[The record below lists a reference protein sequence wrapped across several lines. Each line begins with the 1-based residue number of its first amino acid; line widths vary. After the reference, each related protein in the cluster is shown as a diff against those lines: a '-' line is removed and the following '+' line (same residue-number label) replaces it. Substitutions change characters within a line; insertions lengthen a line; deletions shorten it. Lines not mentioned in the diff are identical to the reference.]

1 MRAIRIL
8 FAAFIIEA
16 QPLAAS
22 RSSADAARE
31 LRAGE
36 TLHLRPGARTAAA
49 HHFAA
54 AGVCLGPRRRAHP
67 SQPAHTAPAGGR
79 FSDVTAAAGLLPA
92 SALPQKSARTSPNC
106 LFDQFDLGRR
116 GWNRGAFCA
125 PELMTGGAAAGDLD
139 GDGLVDLYVTRLDG
153 ADSLFLNAGNG
164 TFADATVASRVGAL
178 TERARSN
185 GVALLDIDN
194 DGDLDVFISTL
205 GDTRMRL
212 LVNNGAGRFAEEA
225 VERGVALERDAAR
238 PAGEGGL
245 TSSFSV
251 AVGDYDGDGWLDL
264 YTTEWFPRLH
274 VPQELFSDKGIHE
287 LSTCRLLRNLGA
299 RGPRWAGVFEDATWA
314 AGIRPRAGGATM
326 PGEDMTSGRWF
337 SERHQQSLLRQPAL
351 RASALTPAEI
361 AARVAAANAEARA
374 LFAREAA
381 RGEAMERMFGRMR
394 SEDGGAHSVGGAHLP
409 AHYFEGASTRT
420 EP

>member
-1 MRAIRIL
+1 MATLRATTRATSRFCGVKAIAALL
-8 FAAFIIEA
+8 FISLSE
-16 QPLAAS
+16 
-22 RSSADAARE
+22 SADDVRT
-31 LRAGE
+31 LRSGE
-36 TLHLRPGARTAAA
+36 TLHLRPVARTAAA
-49 HHFAA
+49 EHFAA
-54 AGVCLGPRRRAHP
+54 AGVCLGPRRRAP
-67 SQPAHTAPAGGR
+67 PAPAAGAAPASGR

-139 GDGLVDLYVTRLDG
+139 GDGLVDLYATRLDG

-178 TERARSN
+178 TERVRSN

-212 LVNNGAGRFAEEA
+212 LVNDGAGRFNEEA

-251 AVGDYDGDGWLDL
+251 AVGDYDGDGFLDL

-274 VPQELFSDKGIHE
+274 VPQELFSDEGIQEVWH
-287 LSTCRLLRNLGA
+287 LSFKTI
-299 RGPRWAGVFEDATWA
+299 F
-314 AGIRPRAGGATM
+314 
-326 PGEDMTSGRWF
+326 
-337 SERHQQSLLRQPAL
+337 H
-351 RASALTPAEI
+351 ASAPTRLFRDVPLRI
-361 AARVAAANAEARA
+361 VA
-374 LFAREAA
+374 
-381 RGEAMERMFGRMR
+381 
-394 SEDGGAHSVGGAHLP
+394 
-409 AHYFEGASTRT
+409 
-420 EP
+420 